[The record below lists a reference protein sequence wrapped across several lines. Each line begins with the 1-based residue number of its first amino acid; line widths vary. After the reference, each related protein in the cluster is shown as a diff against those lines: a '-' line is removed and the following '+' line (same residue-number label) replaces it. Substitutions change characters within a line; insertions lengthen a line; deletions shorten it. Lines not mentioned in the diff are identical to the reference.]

1 MKNYYTI
8 TLCCCS
14 RYLALVSALASGA
27 DWLFIPEAPP
37 KEGWEDRMCARLE
50 GVRHKKTSEDCI
62 LASDMCLG
70 PIGQSV
76 LKSEKYRQALW
87 STSISEIEE
96 DELPLIKYST

>member
-1 MKNYYTI
+1 M
-8 TLCCCS
+8 
-14 RYLALVSALASGA
+14 SALASGA

-50 GVRHKKTSEDCI
+50 AVRHKKTSEDCI
-62 LASDMCLG
+62 LASDTYSTYGAMFLG

-96 DELPLIKYST
+96 DELPLIKYTT